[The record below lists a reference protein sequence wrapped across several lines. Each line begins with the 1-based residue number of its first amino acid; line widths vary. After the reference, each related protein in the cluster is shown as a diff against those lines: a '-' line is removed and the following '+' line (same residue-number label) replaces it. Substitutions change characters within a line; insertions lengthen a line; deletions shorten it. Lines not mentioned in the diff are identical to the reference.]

1 MTDPRTTD
9 LHQHAERLRGTTLRA
24 LFADDPE
31 RAERFSVSA
40 ADLHLDCSK
49 QLLDAPALDALLE
62 LARERGLAERITAMF
77 AGEHVNTTEDR
88 AVLHTAL
95 RRPPGEPLVVD
106 GQDVAAEVEAV
117 LVRMSAFAERVRSG
131 DWTGA
136 TGRTIT
142 HVVNIGIG
150 GSDLGPRM
158 VVRALRHWTDPSL
171 QVRFVANVDGAD
183 LEAALDG
190 LDPARTLFVVC
201 SKTFT
206 TAETLANAAAA
217 RSWLVDALGAD
228 GGDGAVAQHFVA
240 VSTNADEVRAFG
252 IDADNMFGFW
262 DWVGG
267 RYSLTSAVGLSI
279 MLGVGPERF
288 RELLAGFAQ
297 VDEHFRTAP
306 VEANLPVLLALVG
319 YWNREVLDHATLAVL
334 PYAQDLEL
342 LPAYL
347 QQLDMESNGKRVRRD
362 GTPVAGQ
369 TGPIVW
375 GQPGTNGQHAFYQLL
390 HQGTTVVPCD
400 FLAFS
405 QPLSRFADQHDVLMA
420 NCFAQSQALA
430 FGRTQ
435 EEVEASGVDAAL
447 APHRTFP
454 GDRPSSTLLAAELS
468 PRTLGQI
475 VAVYEHKVLVQGVLW
490 DVNSFDQWGVEL
502 GKTLA
507 TALQARLD
515 GSGNGD
521 DSDLDGSTR
530 RLLELYRAG
539 R

>member
-1 MTDPRTTD
+1 MTTD
-9 LHQHAERLRGTTLRA
+9 DRTDLDQHAVRLRGTTLRR
-24 LFADDPE
+24 LFADDPD
-31 RAERFSVSA
+31 RAERLSGAA
-40 ADLHLDCSK
+40 ADLHLACSK
-49 QLLDAPALDALLE
+49 QLLDAPALEALLE
-62 LARERGLAERITAMF
+62 LARASGLSERITAMF
-77 AGEHVNTTEDR
+77 AGQHVNTTEDR

-106 GQDVAAEVEAV
+106 GQDVAADVEAV
-117 LVRMSAFAERVRSG
+117 LVRMSAFCEQVRSG
-131 DWTGA
+131 TWLGA
-136 TGRTIT
+136 TGQAIT

-183 LEAALDG
+183 LEAALTG

-206 TAETLANAAAA
+206 TAETLANASAA
-217 RSWLVDALGAD
+217 RSWLVDALGD
-228 GGDGAVAQHFVA
+228 DGAVARHFAA

-267 RYSLTSAVGLSI
+267 RYSLTSAVGLSV
-279 MLGVGPERF
+279 MLAVGPGRF
-288 RELLAGFAQ
+288 RELLSGFAQ
-297 VDEHFRTAP
+297 VDEHFRTAAL
-306 VEANLPVLLALVG
+306 EANLPVLMALVG
-319 YWNREVLDHATLAVL
+319 YWNREALDLATLAVL

-362 GTPVAGQ
+362 GTPVAGE

-390 HQGTTVVPCD
+390 HQGTTAVPCD

-405 QPLSRFADQHDVLMA
+405 APLSRFTDQHDVLMA

-435 EEVEASGVDAAL
+435 EEVEASGVDPAL

-454 GDRPSSTLLAAELS
+454 GNRPSSTLLASELT

-475 VAVYEHKVLVQGVLW
+475 VAAYEHKVFVQGVLW

-507 TALQARLD
+507 TALQARLE
-515 GSGNGD
+515 GSGDGD
-521 DSDLDGSTR
+521 DGDLDGSTR
-530 RLLELYRAG
+530 RLLERYRAG

>member
-1 MTDPRTTD
+1 MTTD
-9 LHQHAERLRGTTLRA
+9 LHEHAERLRGATLRQ
-24 LFADDPE
+24 LFADDPGRVE
-31 RAERFSVSA
+31 RLSVSA
-40 ADLHLDCSK
+40 ADLYLDCSK
-49 QLLDAPALDALLE
+49 QLLDGPALDALRE
-62 LARERGLAERITAMF
+62 LAQRRGVAERVAAMF
-77 AGEHVNTTEDR
+77 AGEHVNSTEDR

-106 GQDVAAEVEAV
+106 GQDVAAEVQGV
-117 LVRMSAFAERVRSG
+117 LERMTAFAEQVRSG
-131 DWTGA
+131 AWQGA
-136 TGRTIT
+136 TGQSIT
-142 HVVNIGIG
+142 TVVNIGIG

-158 VVRALRHWTDPSL
+158 VVRALRRWTDPSL

-183 LEAALDG
+183 LEAALEG
-190 LDPARTLFVVC
+190 LDPARTLFVVA

-217 RSWLVDALGAD
+217 RAWLVDALGD
-228 GGDGAVAQHFVA
+228 DGAVARHFVA
-240 VSTNADEVRAFG
+240 VSTNAPEVRAFG
-252 IDADNMFGFW
+252 IDEQNMFGFW

-279 MLGVGPERF
+279 MLGVGPEQF
-288 RELLAGFAQ
+288 RELLAGFAEI
-297 VDEHFRTAP
+297 DEHFRTAP
-306 VEANLPVLLALVG
+306 LADNLPVLMALVG
-319 YWNREVLDHATLAVL
+319 YWDREVLDLATLAVL

-347 QQLDMESNGKRVRRD
+347 QQLDMESNGKRVTRD
-362 GTPVAGQ
+362 GSPVAGQ

-405 QPLSRFADQHDVLMA
+405 APLSRFADQHDVLMA

-430 FGRTQ
+430 FGRTR
-435 EEVEASGVDAAL
+435 EEVEASGVDPAL

-454 GDRPSSTLLAAELS
+454 GNRPSSTLLASALT

-475 VAVYEHKVLVQGVLW
+475 VAAYEHKVFVQGVLW

-507 TALQARLD
+507 KELQARLD
-515 GSGNGD
+515 GSSDGD
-521 DSDLDGSTR
+521 DSDLDASTR
-530 RLLELYRAG
+530 RLLERYRAA